1 MITSNNNTYQ
11 SLSIPVEDKAL
22 LFQAA
27 LDQSYNSVVIT
38 DANCNGGPRIVYAN
52 PSFEKMTGYSITEL
66 VGKSPKILQGPL
78 TDHKVIEEMRLCIQ
92 SGEYFEGSTINYDK
106 NKNPYNVEWSISPIK
121 DQDGVVQYFVS
132 VQKNI
137 TAFIKAQQERNLL
150 VRALNDSPDCVM
162 ITDIDNK
169 IVFVNTGFEQLTG
182 YKEDEVLGYKPSI
195 LWKNLAGT
203 LAEKPE
209 ARNLQQTL
217 HFQTQAPNLHKDGSV
232 FYVDQSIAHI
242 QNETGNITHYVSF
255 SKDSTERLKRE
266 LTLKDLASKDALTD
280 LLNRRSGEQLLKQY
294 DDEMLSKKSLCLIM
308 LDIDNFKNIN
318 DTYGHAGGD
327 EILKS
332 SSQLLKSKARS
343 TDSVV
348 RWGGEEFLILV
359 PDANLNAAVEFAERI
374 RNSIAQHQHQALGFI
389 TASFGVAELQA
400 GESTASLL
408 NRADKALYKA
418 KLNGK
423 NCVMSAK

>member
-1 MITSNNNTYQ
+1 
-11 SLSIPVEDKAL
+11 
-22 LFQAA
+22 
-27 LDQSYNSVVIT
+27 
-38 DANCNGGPRIVYAN
+38 
-52 PSFEKMTGYSITEL
+52 
-66 VGKSPKILQGPL
+66 
-78 TDHKVIEEMRLCIQ
+78 
-92 SGEYFEGSTINYDK
+92 
-106 NKNPYNVEWSISPIK
+106 
-121 DQDGVVQYFVS
+121 
-132 VQKNI
+132 
-137 TAFIKAQQERNLL
+137 
-150 VRALNDSPDCVM
+150 
-162 ITDIDNK
+162 
-169 IVFVNTGFEQLTG
+169 
-182 YKEDEVLGYKPSI
+182 
-195 LWKNLAGT
+195 
-203 LAEKPE
+203 
-209 ARNLQQTL
+209 LQQTL

-242 QNETGNITHYVSF
+242 QNETGNITHHVSF

>member
-1 MITSNNNTYQ
+1 
-11 SLSIPVEDKAL
+11 
-22 LFQAA
+22 
-27 LDQSYNSVVIT
+27 
-38 DANCNGGPRIVYAN
+38 
-52 PSFEKMTGYSITEL
+52 
-66 VGKSPKILQGPL
+66 
-78 TDHKVIEEMRLCIQ
+78 
-92 SGEYFEGSTINYDK
+92 
-106 NKNPYNVEWSISPIK
+106 
-121 DQDGVVQYFVS
+121 VQYFVS

-242 QNETGNITHYVSF
+242 QNETGNITHHVSF

>member
-11 SLSIPVEDKAL
+11 SLSIP
-22 LFQAA
+22 
-27 LDQSYNSVVIT
+27 
-38 DANCNGGPRIVYAN
+38 IVYAN

-66 VGKSPKILQGPL
+66 VGQSPKILQGPL
-78 TDHKVIEEMRLCIQ
+78 TDHKVIEEMRLCIR

-182 YKEDEVLGYKPSI
+182 YKEDEVLGCKPSI

-203 LAEKPE
+203 LAEKSEP
-209 ARNLQQTL
+209 RNLQQTL

-294 DDEMLSKKSLCLIM
+294 DDEILSKKSLCLIM